1 MKVNLEAAADIIRKK
16 REEKSQQNF
25 GTRGGPISE
34 ETHTWLVGSFSSDK
48 RYVVTINEELQW
60 SCSCPAF
67 PRQERCKHIIKKRE
81 ELIDELIFN
90 MEQP

>member
-1 MKVNLEAAADIIRKK
+1 MKVNLEAASNAIRKK
-16 REEKSQQNF
+16 HREKSQQNF

-34 ETHTWLVGSFSSDK
+34 ETHTWIIRSFSSDK
-48 RYVVTINEELQW
+48 DYAVTLHDNMEW

-67 PRQERCKHIIKKRE
+67 PRQERCKHIVKKRE

-90 MEQP
+90 ME